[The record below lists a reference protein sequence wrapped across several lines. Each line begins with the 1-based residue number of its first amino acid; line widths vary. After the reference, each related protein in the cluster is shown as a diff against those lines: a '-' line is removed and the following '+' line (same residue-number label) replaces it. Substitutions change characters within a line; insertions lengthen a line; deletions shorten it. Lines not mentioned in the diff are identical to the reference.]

1 MALIKLQKKGRAVK
15 DKLQILLQDK
25 DALCSYLI
33 IGLAFFIPT
42 SVAGTNLILFLLL
55 LLFVWE
61 GKYKVRFSFIK
72 NNPFVYIVFAYVMV
86 HLIGCLWSEDLVM
99 AGETLKRAWKLMY
112 IPFLMMF
119 IKREH
124 VWYYL
129 QAFVLGMMISEILTY
144 LVWLDIISPFMHA
157 TNEMPSP
164 LMQHTYYTPYVAMGS
179 ALLIYFL
186 IYKKHKT
193 NVQKT
198 ITVFF
203 LFTMLLNLF
212 IAGGRGGQVGFFVL
226 FFVLMLYYFKE
237 KVSKG
242 VIIFSIISTILLS
255 LAYQFVPLFENRV
268 DKGID
273 EVTHF
278 VPGKQTTSLGIRLAL
293 NKNYFEIFLENY
305 WLGVGTGDYIDAYK
319 EVNQNSKF
327 QTDLTHPHNMYL
339 LIFVQFG
346 LVGGIIFLAIFAY
359 QLLFGFKIKDDL
371 QVLRIAFP
379 LFFLVIMT
387 VNWYLYTH
395 HTLFLFIF
403 FSTVLYYQY
412 DKKVRL
418 LN

>member
-1 MALIKLQKKGRAVK
+1 MK

-25 DALCSYLI
+25 DTLSSYLL
-33 IGLAFFIPT
+33 IGLAFSIVT
-42 SVAGTNLILFLLL
+42 SVAVTNIILALLL
-55 LLFVWE
+55 LLFLWE
-61 GKYKVRFSFIK
+61 RKYKERFSLIK
-72 NNPFVYIVFAYVMV
+72 NNPFVYIVLAFVMI
-86 HLIGCLWSEDLVM
+86 HLIGCLWSENLIM
-99 AGETLKRAWKLMY
+99 AGETLRRAWKFMF

-119 IKREH
+119 VKREH

-129 QAFVLGMMISEILTY
+129 QAFVLGMMLSEILTY
-144 LVWLDIISPFMHA
+144 LVWLDIVEPFMHA

-164 LMQHTYYTPYVAMGS
+164 LMKHTYYTPYVAIVS

-186 IYKKHKT
+186 MYKKHKT

-212 IAGGRGGQVGFFVL
+212 ISGGRGGQVGFFVL
-226 FFVLMLYYFKE
+226 FLVLMLYYFRQ
-237 KVSKG
+237 KVLKG
-242 VIIFSIISTILLS
+242 VVIFSIISTILLS

-268 DKGID
+268 DKGIN

-278 VPGKQTTSLGIRLAL
+278 TPGEQTTSLGIRLAL
-293 NKNYFEIFLENY
+293 NKNYFEIFSKNY

-319 EVNQNSKF
+319 EVNQNSEFK
-327 QTDLTHPHNMYL
+327 TNITHPHNMYL

-359 QLLFGFKIKDDL
+359 QLLYGFKIKDDL

-387 VNWYLYTH
+387 VNWYLYTF
-395 HTLFLFIF
+395 HTLFLFIL
-403 FSTVLYYQY
+403 FSAILYHQY
-412 DKKVRL
+412 NKKVIIL
-418 LN
+418 D